1 MKKTPFEKTALFN
14 VSIKIFENEYTA
26 IAGHTGSGK
35 STLIQIMSG
44 LIKPTS
50 GSVSI
55 DEVGLYSD
63 DKKSVHNARLKVGIV
78 FQYPE
83 TQLFEETV
91 EKDISFGPKNLGLD
105 EVEIQNRVRHS
116 MEIVDLP
123 YGELK
128 DVSPLKLSG
137 GQQRRVAIAGVLA
150 MNPKYLIL
158 DEPTAG
164 LDPHAREE
172 LMQKIKS
179 LHDKKN
185 VTPVLITHNMD
196 DIAKYAQRMIVL
208 SQGKILIDDVPRKVF
223 NSVDVLNIAGLALP
237 SATQL
242 LRELNSKGLNIGNN
256 AINVDECEKF
266 IKEFINN

>member
-14 VSIKIFENEYTA
+14 VNIKISENEYTA

-44 LIKPTS
+44 LIKPTL
-50 GSVSI
+50 GNVCI
-55 DEVGLYSD
+55 DEIELCSG

-105 EVEIQNRVRHS
+105 EMEIQNRVKNS
-116 MEIVDLP
+116 MKTVGLP
-123 YGELK
+123 YDELK
-128 DVSPLKLSG
+128 DMSPLKLSG
-137 GQQRRVAIAGVLA
+137 GQQRLVAIAGVLA
-150 MNPKYLIL
+150 MSPKYLIL

-164 LDPHAREE
+164 LDPHARKE

-179 LHDKKN
+179 LHDN
-185 VTPVLITHNMD
+185 QHLTPVLITHNMD
-196 DIAKYAQRMIVL
+196 DITKYAQRMVVL

-223 NSVDVLNIAGLALP
+223 NAVDILKNAGLALP
-237 SATQL
+237 SAARL
-242 LRELNSKGLNIGNN
+242 LRELRSKGLNISSN
-256 AINVDECEKF
+256 AIDVDECEKI
-266 IKEFINN
+266 IKEFINT